1 MCCGR
6 GRDFKVT
13 QADAGAARS
22 HGQTSVSDQLSHA
35 YAVCRGISR
44 RAAKNFYYGF
54 MVLPSEKRNA
64 LSAVYAFM
72 RHADDIS
79 DESGVDPQIK
89 RQKLT
94 EWLDSAKTV
103 FAGKATD
110 DPVLMALG
118 DAQKKFKIPPELFE
132 KLVYGTSLDLDIP
145 PASAEAPAI
154 LCETF
159 EDLKQ
164 YCYYVASVVGLVCI
178 KIFGYQD
185 TKAEFLAEDCG
196 LAFQL
201 TNIIRD
207 IKEDASMGRI
217 YIPAEDL
224 VRSKLTAAN
233 FASST
238 LQDPAQVQQLRP
250 ALEYEADRARKY
262 YESAKWLMELIDED
276 SRAALWVLVEIYSRL
291 LKKITDRNYDVLTER
306 VRLTL
311 WEKLKVLSRGFL
323 LRIA

>member
-1 MCCGR
+1 M
-6 GRDFKVT
+6 
-13 QADAGAARS
+13 
-22 HGQTSVSDQLSHA
+22 SDQLSHA
-35 YAVCRGISR
+35 YAVCRGITR

-54 MVLPSEKRNA
+54 IVLPAEKRNA

-79 DESGVDPQIK
+79 DDPAVDPQLK
-89 RQKLT
+89 RGKMG
-94 EWLDSAKTV
+94 EWLEAARTV
-103 FAGKATD
+103 FAGKPTD

-118 DAQKKFKIPPELFE
+118 DAQKRFKIPPELFE
-132 KLVYGTSLDLDIP
+132 KLVYGTSMDLEMP
-145 PASAEAPAI
+145 PPSGEVPTV
-154 LCETF
+154 LCNTF

-178 KIFGYQD
+178 HIFGYQD
-185 TKAEFLAEDCG
+185 RKAEFLAEDCG

-207 IKEDASMGRI
+207 VKEDAGMHRI
-217 YIPAEDL
+217 YVPREDL
-224 VRSKLTAAN
+224 ERFGLTDGHFSPARLA
-233 FASST
+233 
-238 LQDPAQVQQLRP
+238 DPAQAQVLRP

-291 LKKITDRNYDVLTER
+291 LQKITDRNYDVLTER

-311 WEKLKVLSRGFL
+311 WEKLKVVCRGFI

>member
-1 MCCGR
+1 
-6 GRDFKVT
+6 
-13 QADAGAARS
+13 
-22 HGQTSVSDQLSHA
+22 
-35 YAVCRGISR
+35 
-44 RAAKNFYYGF
+44 

-79 DESGVDPQIK
+79 DEPGVDPQLK
-89 RQKLT
+89 RQKLQ
-94 EWLDSAKTV
+94 EWLDSAKAV

-118 DAQKKFKIPPELFE
+118 DAQTKFKIPAELFE
-132 KLVYGTSLDLDIP
+132 KLVYGTSMDLDIP
-145 PASAEAPAI
+145 PASAESPAI
-154 LCETF
+154 LCNTF

-224 VRSKLTAAN
+224 VRNNLTAAN
-233 FASST
+233 FASSV

-250 ALEYEADRARKY
+250 ALQYEAERARKY

-291 LKKITDRNYDVLTER
+291 LQKITDRNYDVLTER

>member
-1 MCCGR
+1 
-6 GRDFKVT
+6 VN
-13 QADAGAARS
+13 
-22 HGQTSVSDQLSHA
+22 QLNHA

-54 MVLPSEKRNA
+54 MVLPADKRNA

-79 DESGVDPQIK
+79 DEPGGDPQQK
-89 RQKLT
+89 RQKLS
-94 EWLDSAKTV
+94 EWLESAKAV
-103 FAGKATD
+103 FAGKSTD

-132 KLVYGTSLDLDIP
+132 KLVYGTSMDLDIP
-145 PASAEAPAI
+145 AATADAPVI
-154 LCETF
+154 LCNTF
-159 EDLKQ
+159 DDLKQ

-178 KIFGYQD
+178 KIFGYED
-185 TKAEFLAEDCG
+185 SKAEFLAEDCG

-207 IKEDASMGRI
+207 VKEDASMGRI
-217 YIPAEDL
+217 YIPQEDL
-224 VRSKLTAAN
+224 GRTNLSAEN
-233 FASST
+233 FSSIT
-238 LQDPAQVQQLRP
+238 LQNPVQAQQLRP
-250 ALEYEADRARKY
+250 ALEYEAERARKY
-262 YESAKWLMELIDED
+262 YESAKWLMELIEED
-276 SRAALWVLVEIYSRL
+276 SRAALWVLVEIYSQL
-291 LKKITDRNYDVLTER
+291 LQKITDRNYDVFTER
-306 VRLTL
+306 VRLTV

>member
-1 MCCGR
+1 M
-6 GRDFKVT
+6 
-13 QADAGAARS
+13 
-22 HGQTSVSDQLSHA
+22 SDQLSHA
-35 YAVCRGISR
+35 YAVCRGIAR

-79 DESGVDPQIK
+79 DEPGVDPQLK
-89 RQKLT
+89 RQKLS
-94 EWLDSAKTV
+94 EWLDAAKSV
-103 FAGKATD
+103 FSGKATD

-118 DAQKKFKIPPELFE
+118 DAQAKFKIPPELFE

-145 PASAEAPAI
+145 PVSAESPAI

-178 KIFGYQD
+178 RIFGYQD

-224 VRSKLTAAN
+224 VRSNLTAAN
-233 FASST
+233 FASGA
-238 LQDPAQVQQLRP
+238 LQNPTQVPQLRP

-323 LRIA
+323 LRIV

>member
-1 MCCGR
+1 
-6 GRDFKVT
+6 
-13 QADAGAARS
+13 
-22 HGQTSVSDQLSHA
+22 VSDQLSHA

-79 DESGVDPQIK
+79 DEPGVDPQIK
-89 RQKLT
+89 RQKLA
-94 EWLDSAKTV
+94 EWLEAAKAI

-178 KIFGYQD
+178 RIFGYQD

-224 VRSKLTAAN
+224 VRTNLTAAN
-233 FASST
+233 FATSV
-238 LQDPAQVQQLRP
+238 LQDPAQAQHLRP
-250 ALEYEADRARKY
+250 ALEYEAERARKY

-291 LKKITDRNYDVLTER
+291 LQKITDRNYDVLAER

>member
-1 MCCGR
+1 
-6 GRDFKVT
+6 VN
-13 QADAGAARS
+13 
-22 HGQTSVSDQLSHA
+22 QLNHA

-54 MVLPSEKRNA
+54 MVLPADKRNA

-79 DESGVDPQIK
+79 DEPGGGPQQK
-89 RQKLT
+89 RQKLS
-94 EWLDSAKTV
+94 EWLEAAKAV
-103 FAGKATD
+103 FDGKSTD

-132 KLVYGTSLDLDIP
+132 KLVYGTSMDLDIP
-145 PASAEAPAI
+145 AATAEAPVI
-154 LCETF
+154 LCNTF
-159 EDLKQ
+159 DDLKQ

-178 KIFGYQD
+178 KIFGYED
-185 TKAEFLAEDCG
+185 SKAEFLAEDCG

-217 YIPAEDL
+217 YIPGEDL
-224 VRSKLTAAN
+224 VRTNLSAAN
-233 FASST
+233 FTLAV
-238 LQDPAQVQQLRP
+238 LQDPAQAQQLRP
-250 ALEYEADRARKY
+250 ALEYEAERARKY
-262 YESAKWLMELIDED
+262 YESAKWLMELIEED
-276 SRAALWVLVEIYSRL
+276 SRAALWVLVEIYSQL
-291 LKKITDRNYDVLTER
+291 LQKITDRNYDVFTER
-306 VRLTL
+306 VRLTV

>member
-1 MCCGR
+1 M
-6 GRDFKVT
+6 
-13 QADAGAARS
+13 
-22 HGQTSVSDQLSHA
+22 SDQLSHA

-79 DESGVDPQIK
+79 DEPGVDPQLK
-89 RQKLT
+89 RHKLG
-94 EWLDSAKTV
+94 EWLDAAKAV
-103 FAGKATD
+103 FTGKATD

-145 PASAEAPAI
+145 PASAEVPAI
-154 LCETF
+154 LCESF

-178 KIFGYQD
+178 RIFGYQD

-233 FASST
+233 FATSV
-238 LQDPAQVQQLRP
+238 LQDPAQVQHLRP
-250 ALEYEADRARKY
+250 ALEYEAERARKY

-291 LKKITDRNYDVLTER
+291 LQKITDRNYDVLTER

>member
-1 MCCGR
+1 
-6 GRDFKVT
+6 V
-13 QADAGAARS
+13 S
-22 HGQTSVSDQLSHA
+22 HQLSHA
-35 YAVCRGISR
+35 YAVCRGIAR

-79 DESGVDPQIK
+79 DEPGVDAQQK
-89 RQKLT
+89 RQKLG
-94 EWLDSAKTV
+94 EWLDAAKAV
-103 FAGKATD
+103 FGGKATD

-118 DAQKKFKIPPELFE
+118 DAQSKFKIPPELFE

-145 PASAEAPAI
+145 SEPGAPAI
-154 LCETF
+154 VCQTF
-159 EDLKQ
+159 DDLKH

-178 KIFGYQD
+178 RIFGYQD
-185 TKAEFLAEDCG
+185 AKAEFLAEDCG

-207 IKEDASMGRI
+207 VKEDASLGRI
-217 YIPAEDL
+217 YIPEEDL
-224 VRSKLTAAN
+224 ARANLSAAN
-233 FASST
+233 FAPGL
-238 LQDPAQVQQLRP
+238 LQDPAQAQQLRP
-250 ALEYEADRARKY
+250 ALEYEAERARKY
-262 YESAKWLMELIDED
+262 YESAKWLMELIEED

>member
-1 MCCGR
+1 
-6 GRDFKVT
+6 VN
-13 QADAGAARS
+13 
-22 HGQTSVSDQLSHA
+22 HQLSHA

-54 MVLPSEKRNA
+54 MVLPAEKRNA

-79 DESGVDPQIK
+79 DDPAVDPQQK
-89 RQKLT
+89 REKLS
-94 EWLDSAKTV
+94 EWLEAAKAV
-103 FAGKATD
+103 FGGKSTD

-118 DAQKKFKIPPELFE
+118 DAQNKFKIPPELFE

-145 PASAEAPAI
+145 STPDAPAI
-154 LCETF
+154 VCTTF
-159 EDLKQ
+159 EDLKH

-178 KIFGYQD
+178 RIFGYD
-185 TKAEFLAEDCG
+185 DKKAEFLAEDCG

-207 IKEDASMGRI
+207 VKEDASLGRI
-217 YIPAEDL
+217 YIPQEDL
-224 VRSKLTAAN
+224 ARTNLSAAN
-233 FASST
+233 FAPSL
-238 LQDPAQVQQLRP
+238 LQSVGQSQQLRP

-262 YESAKWLMELIDED
+262 YESAKWLMELIEED
-276 SRAALWVLVEIYSRL
+276 SRPALWVLVEIYSRL
-291 LKKITDRNYDVLTER
+291 LQKITERNYDVLTER
-306 VRLTL
+306 VRLTR

>member
-1 MCCGR
+1 M
-6 GRDFKVT
+6 
-13 QADAGAARS
+13 
-22 HGQTSVSDQLSHA
+22 SDQLSHA

-79 DESGVDPQIK
+79 DEPGVDPQIK

-103 FAGKATD
+103 FSGKATD

-118 DAQKKFKIPPELFE
+118 DAQKRFKIPPELFE
-132 KLVYGTSLDLDIP
+132 KLVYGTSLDLDMP

-224 VRSKLTAAN
+224 VRSNLTAAN

-250 ALEYEADRARKY
+250 TLEYEADRARKY

-291 LKKITDRNYDVLTER
+291 LKKIADRNYDVLTER

-311 WEKLKVLSRGFL
+311 PEKLKVLSRGFL

>member
-1 MCCGR
+1 
-6 GRDFKVT
+6 
-13 QADAGAARS
+13 
-22 HGQTSVSDQLSHA
+22 VSDQLSHA
-35 YAVCRGISR
+35 YAVCRGIAR

-54 MVLPSEKRNA
+54 MVLPAEKRNA

-79 DESGVDPQIK
+79 DEPGVDPQLK
-89 RQKLT
+89 RNKLS
-94 EWLDSAKTV
+94 EWLDSAKAV
-103 FAGKATD
+103 FGGKATD

-118 DAQKKFKIPPELFE
+118 DAQAKFKIPPELFE

-145 PASAEAPAI
+145 PASPESPAI

-178 KIFGYQD
+178 RIFGYQD

-207 IKEDASMGRI
+207 IKEDAAMGRI

-224 VRSKLTAAN
+224 ARSNLTSAN
-233 FASST
+233 FASSV
-238 LQDPAQVQQLRP
+238 LQNPAQAPQLRP
-250 ALEYEADRARKY
+250 ALEYEAERARKY

-291 LKKITDRNYDVLTER
+291 LRKITDRNYDVLTER

>member
-1 MCCGR
+1 
-6 GRDFKVT
+6 VN
-13 QADAGAARS
+13 Q
-22 HGQTSVSDQLSHA
+22 QLSHA

-72 RHADDIS
+72 RHADDIA
-79 DESGVDPQIK
+79 DTPGMEPQQK
-89 RQKLT
+89 RQKLD
-94 EWLDSAKTV
+94 EWLEAAKAV

-118 DAQKKFKIPPELFE
+118 DAQSKFKIPPGLFE

-145 PASAEAPAI
+145 SEPGAPAI
-154 LCETF
+154 VCATF
-159 EDLKQ
+159 EDLKH

-178 KIFGYQD
+178 RIFGYQD
-185 TKAEFLAEDCG
+185 SKAEFLAEDCG

-207 IKEDASMGRI
+207 VKEDASMGRI
-217 YIPAEDL
+217 YIPEEDL
-224 VRSKLTAAN
+224 ARASLSAAN
-233 FASST
+233 FAPGLLVDAT
-238 LQDPAQVQQLRP
+238 QAQQLRP

-262 YESAKWLMELIDED
+262 YESAKWLMELIEED

-291 LKKITDRNYDVLTER
+291 LQKITDRNYDVLTER
-306 VRLTL
+306 VRLTF

>member
-1 MCCGR
+1 
-6 GRDFKVT
+6 
-13 QADAGAARS
+13 
-22 HGQTSVSDQLSHA
+22 VSGQLSHA

-54 MVLPSEKRNA
+54 MVLPAEKRNA

-72 RHADDIS
+72 RHADDIA
-79 DESGVDPQIK
+79 DEPGVDPLLK
-89 RQKLT
+89 RQKLN
-94 EWLDSAKTV
+94 EWLEAAKTV
-103 FAGKATD
+103 FTGKPTD

-145 PASAEAPAI
+145 AASAESPAI
-154 LCETF
+154 LCSTF
-159 EDLKQ
+159 ADLKQ

-178 KIFGYQD
+178 RIFGYED
-185 TKAEFLAEDCG
+185 SKAEFLAEDCG

-207 IKEDASMGRI
+207 VKEDASMGRI
-217 YIPAEDL
+217 YIPEEDL
-224 VRSKLTAAN
+224 ARTNLTAAN
-233 FASST
+233 FSSAL
-238 LQDPAQVQQLRP
+238 LQDPAQALQLRP
-250 ALEYEADRARKY
+250 ALEYEAERARKY
-262 YESAKWLMELIDED
+262 YESAKWLMELIEED

-291 LKKITDRNYDVLTER
+291 LKKITERNYDVLTER

>member
-1 MCCGR
+1 
-6 GRDFKVT
+6 
-13 QADAGAARS
+13 
-22 HGQTSVSDQLSHA
+22 VSGQLSHA

-54 MVLPSEKRNA
+54 MVLPTEKRNA

-72 RHADDIS
+72 RHADDIA
-79 DESGVDPQIK
+79 DEPGVDPLLK
-89 RQKLT
+89 RQKLN
-94 EWLDSAKTV
+94 EWLEAAKTV
-103 FAGKATD
+103 FTGKPTD

-145 PASAEAPAI
+145 AASADSPAI
-154 LCETF
+154 LCSTF
-159 EDLKQ
+159 ADLKQ

-178 KIFGYQD
+178 RIFGYED
-185 TKAEFLAEDCG
+185 SKAEFLAEDCG

-207 IKEDASMGRI
+207 VKEDASMGRI
-217 YIPAEDL
+217 YIPEEDL
-224 VRSKLTAAN
+224 ARTNLTAAN
-233 FASST
+233 FSSA
-238 LQDPAQVQQLRP
+238 LLEDPAQALQLRP
-250 ALEYEADRARKY
+250 ALEYEAERARKY
-262 YESAKWLMELIDED
+262 YESAKWLMELIEED

-323 LRIA
+323 LRLA

>member
-1 MCCGR
+1 
-6 GRDFKVT
+6 
-13 QADAGAARS
+13 
-22 HGQTSVSDQLSHA
+22 VSDQLSHA

-79 DESGVDPQIK
+79 DEPGVDPQIK

-94 EWLDSAKTV
+94 EWLESAKTV

-132 KLVYGTSLDLDIP
+132 KLVYGTSLDLDMP

-224 VRSKLTAAN
+224 ARSNLTAAN

-250 ALEYEADRARKY
+250 TLEYEADRARKY

-291 LKKITDRNYDVLTER
+291 LKKIADRNYDVLTER

-311 WEKLKVLSRGFL
+311 PEKLKVLSRGFL

>member
-1 MCCGR
+1 
-6 GRDFKVT
+6 
-13 QADAGAARS
+13 
-22 HGQTSVSDQLSHA
+22 VSDQLSHA

-72 RHADDIS
+72 RHADDIT
-79 DESGVDPQIK
+79 DEPGVDPHLK
-89 RQKLT
+89 RQKLS
-94 EWLDSAKTV
+94 EWLEAAKAV

-118 DAQKKFKIPPELFE
+118 DAQSRFKIPPELFE

-145 PASAEAPAI
+145 PASADAPAI
-154 LCETF
+154 LCNTF
-159 EDLKQ
+159 EDLKN

-178 KIFGYQD
+178 RIFGYED
-185 TKAEFLAEDCG
+185 NKAEFLAEDCG

-207 IKEDASMGRI
+207 VKEDAAMGRI
-217 YIPAEDL
+217 YLPEEDL
-224 VRSKLTAAN
+224 TRSNLTAAD
-233 FASST
+233 FSSAR
-238 LQDPAQVQQLRP
+238 LQDPAQAQQLRP
-250 ALEYEADRARKY
+250 ALEYEAERARKY
-262 YESAKWLMELIDED
+262 YESAKWLMELIEED

-291 LKKITDRNYDVLTER
+291 LQKMTDRNYDVLTER
-306 VRLTL
+306 VRLTS